1 MNNTDMQF
9 IITVMGNNKYII
21 SQGIITITAFIIGIG
36 TGILIQFYMSKLP
49 MSRLFIIFVYII
61 SFLASILYL
70 LEVFG
75 KLDYFFQLMHRI
87 FT

>member
-1 MNNTDMQF
+1 MQF

-21 SQGIITITAFIIGIG
+21 SQGIITVTAFIIGIG
-36 TGILIQFYMSKLP
+36 TGVIIQFYMSKLP
-49 MSRLFIIFVYII
+49 VGRLFIIFVYII

-75 KLDYFFQLMHRI
+75 KLDYFFQLVHRI
-87 FT
+87 FS

>member
-21 SQGIITITAFIIGIG
+21 SQGIITVTAFIIGIG
-36 TGILIQFYMSKLP
+36 TGVIIQFYMSKLP
-49 MSRLFIIFVYII
+49 VGRWFIIFVYII

-87 FT
+87 FS

>member
-21 SQGIITITAFIIGIG
+21 SQGIITVTAFIIGIG
-36 TGILIQFYMSKLP
+36 TGVIIQFYMSKLP
-49 MSRLFIIFVYII
+49 VGRLFIIFVYII

-75 KLDYFFQLMHRI
+75 KLDYFFQLVHRI
-87 FT
+87 FS